1 MSLDMTLYNPT
12 VYVHISIS
20 RHSAYSDDIIYEQPL
35 SSGLTLT
42 KDAIITA
49 QVIKVKQEAEI

>member
-1 MSLDMTLYNPT
+1 MPLDMTLYDPT
-12 VYVHISIS
+12 GYVHISIS
-20 RHSAYSDDIIYEQPL
+20 RHGAFSDDVIYEQPL